1 MIARLRGRL
10 AHKSPEALVV
20 DVNGVG
26 YEVFVSL
33 NTYYALPEEGSEVQ
47 LEVQT
52 QVRENAMELFGFA
65 NRLEKAVFGLLLNV
79 SGVGPRMAQ
88 GVLSGIQAGELLD
101 VIGAGDL
108 RRLVAVP
115 GIGKKRAERLV
126 VELRDRVQDIR
137 ARFPGDGKVRSR
149 LEDEAAS
156 ALVNLGYKQAEAEH
170 AIEESV
176 AQAGG
181 ELEKLIR
188 LALKRLSA

>member
-10 AHKSPEALVV
+10 TRKSPEALVV

-33 NTYYALPEEGSEVQ
+33 NTYYALPEEGGEVE

-52 QVRENAMELFGFA
+52 QVRENAMELFGFST
-65 NRLEKAVFGLLLNV
+65 RLEKAVFGLLLTV

-88 GVLSGIQAGELLD
+88 GVLSGIQASDLLD

-115 GIGKKRAERLV
+115 GIGRKRAERLV
-126 VELRDRVQDIR
+126 VELRDRVQELR
-137 ARFPGDGKVRSR
+137 ARFPGDGKQRSR
-149 LEDEAAS
+149 VEDEAAS
-156 ALVNLGYKQAEAEH
+156 ALVNLGYRQAEAEH
-170 AIEESV
+170 AVEQV
-176 AQAGG
+176 AGQAGG
-181 ELEKLIR
+181 DLAALIR